1 MIISRL
7 IGGLG
12 NQMFQ
17 YAAGLAL
24 AEKRRCRLVL
34 DSSGFKTYWRPL
46 ALQVYKLDPQSQI
59 SDAEIYRSGAR
70 VFSWS
75 PPFFHKISPYKE
87 PHFHL
92 DPGFFEAPRFSYLDG
107 YWQSHKYFDFA
118 RQKILDS
125 FTVTAP
131 LSEKTRQRIEEI
143 DALEARG
150 IACVAVHVR
159 RGDYVSNPNANAVHG
174 TCEMDYYWSGLKILE
189 EHSSAKE
196 FRVYLFSDDIAWVSE
211 EFRRRGIAAI
221 PVDHND
227 SEHGYEDI
235 EIMRHCSHFV
245 IANSSFSWWGAWLSQ
260 ARSKWVV
267 APKNWFRDAQMNSAD
282 LIPLDWIRI

>member
-1 MIISRL
+1 
-7 IGGLG
+7 
-12 NQMFQ
+12 
-17 YAAGLAL
+17 
-24 AEKRRCRLVL
+24 
-34 DSSGFKTYWRPL
+34 
-46 ALQVYKLDPQSQI
+46 
-59 SDAEIYRSGAR
+59 
-70 VFSWS
+70 
-75 PPFFHKISPYKE
+75 
-87 PHFHL
+87 
-92 DPGFFEAPRFSYLDG
+92 LDG